1 MNSNGI
7 VFVTKSFV
15 VLMVGLLVAYLVL
28 FTNMLNARD
37 FERKAGVQDK
47 KLERIPTEFD
57 YNANEIVS
65 FPVNTEVIPVC
76 WSQSKELGMFVV
88 SVIVVKRNDGRKVV
102 TVNEY
107 VKNVPVISL
116 DYIRNFTRINRCY

>member
-57 YNANEIVS
+57 YNANEIAS
-65 FPVNTEVIPVC
+65 YPVKTEVIPVC

-88 SVIVVKRNDGRKVV
+88 SVIVVKRNDGRKIV

-107 VKNVPVISL
+107 VKNIPVISL